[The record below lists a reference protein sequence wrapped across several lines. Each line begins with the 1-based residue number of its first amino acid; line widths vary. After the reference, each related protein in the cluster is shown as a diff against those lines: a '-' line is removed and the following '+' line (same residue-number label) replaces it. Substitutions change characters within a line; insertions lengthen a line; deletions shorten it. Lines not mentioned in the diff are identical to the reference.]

1 MTRIL
6 LIILTAVVCGCS
18 HRPAAADSASGADT
32 AVCESVSANGPAE
45 AALLFVGDAMQHQA
59 QIDRAKELGTDGG
72 YDYSESFS
80 LIAPAVRKADYAVVN
95 LEVPLG
101 GGKGGYTGYPCF
113 SAPDEFAVALKDA
126 GFDLFLTA
134 NNHTLDRS
142 DAGLRRTLTV
152 LDSLQVDHTGTFY
165 DKSERD
171 AKVPFIKSVNGI
183 KVAFLNYTYGTNGLE
198 AKSGAEVAYIN
209 KDEMAA
215 EIEKAR
221 KAGAEFVVVLP
232 HWGVEYVLTENANQ
246 RDLAQYLIDNGVD
259 MIIGGHPHVVQPMKV
274 IHSDK
279 YDKDVLVVYSLG
291 NFISNMNTGDTRGGA
306 MVTAVIERD
315 ENGTVRLKKADYDTF
330 YAAKPDGSSRS
341 NFRVIPSW
349 EADKIPASQ
358 RGWWKTFDN
367 AARSIF
373 NKHNINVP
381 AANRP

>member
-80 LIAPAVRKADYAVVN
+80 LIAPAVRNADYAVVN

-113 SAPDEFAVALKDA
+113 SAPDAFAVALKDA

-171 AKVPFIKSVNGI
+171 VKVPFIKSVNGI

-330 YAAKPDGSSRS
+330 YAAKPDGSSHS

-349 EADKIPASQ
+349 EADKIPPSQ

-373 NKHNINVP
+373 NKYNINVP